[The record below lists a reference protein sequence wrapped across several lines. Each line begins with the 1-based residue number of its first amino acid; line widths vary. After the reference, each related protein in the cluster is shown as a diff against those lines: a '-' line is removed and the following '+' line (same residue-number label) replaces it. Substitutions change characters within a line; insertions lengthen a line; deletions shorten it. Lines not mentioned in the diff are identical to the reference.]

1 MPTITIVYGLLLTLL
16 GLGGYF
22 GSGGASITAM
32 IPAFFGLPL
41 LSLGFLARTERFLKH
56 AMHGAAMLALL
67 GLLGSARG
75 TLKLPTLLAGGQLE
89 RPQAVIAQ
97 SVMAILSLIF
107 LVLCIRSF
115 IQARR
120 ARQGR

>member
-41 LSLGFLARTERFLKH
+41 LILGFLARNERFLKH